1 MAENLSN
8 IGSHPDAWGAPSAEP
23 VTEHATIGASIVIKG
38 EVSGS
43 EPLFIDGTVEGS
55 VHCPEL
61 RVTIGRNSTVRP
73 DIAAREVAVMG
84 SVKGN
89 IHCSDL
95 VDLRAESNIQG
106 EIITRRI
113 RIDDGA
119 VLKGSVEIQ
128 RAEKGAQA
136 PEAFKAAPGEVEAK
150 VKVQAPDEAAPAV
163 AETERQNAAFEG
175 GGSRRG
181 GGAPGCWKQRTVQAC
196 ALEIRCEWRGGCP
209 EPPTL
214 VIHHHG

>member
-8 IGSHPDAWGAPSAEP
+8 TGYRPDAWRVPSAGA

-55 VHCPEL
+55 VRCPEH
-61 RVTIGRNSTVRP
+61 RVTIGRNSTIKA
-73 DIAAREVAVMG
+73 DIEAREVAVMG

-89 IHCSDL
+89 IHCGDL

-106 EIITRRI
+106 EMVTRRI

-119 VLKGSVEIQ
+119 VLKCSVEIH
-128 RAEKGAQA
+128 RAERGAQA
-136 PEAFKAAPGEVEAK
+136 PEVSKAAPVEAEAK
-150 VKVQAPDEAAPAV
+150 VEANAPEEAATAV
-163 AETERQNAAFEG
+163 AETESAKPHPSKAEVLAAAVARQVP
-175 GGSRRG
+175 GSSVLFKSVR
-181 GGAPGCWKQRTVQAC
+181 
-196 ALEIRCEWRGGCP
+196 
-209 EPPTL
+209 
-214 VIHHHG
+214 

>member
-8 IGSHPDAWGAPSAEP
+8 TGLGPDAWKAPSAGP

-55 VHCPEL
+55 VQCPEH
-61 RVTIGRNSTVRP
+61 RVTIGRSSTVKAN
-73 DIAAREVAVMG
+73 IQAREVAVMG

-106 EIITRRI
+106 EIVTRRI

-119 VLKGSVEIQ
+119 VLRGSVEIQ
-128 RAEKGAQA
+128 RTEKGAQA
-136 PEAFKAAPGEVEAK
+136 HEAYKAAPVEAEAKVEAK
-150 VKVQAPDEAAPAV
+150 AKEEAADAAGETESAKPHPSKAEVLAAAV
-163 AETERQNAAFEG
+163 ARRVV
-175 GGSRRG
+175 GSSVLFKPVR
-181 GGAPGCWKQRTVQAC
+181 
-196 ALEIRCEWRGGCP
+196 
-209 EPPTL
+209 
-214 VIHHHG
+214 